1 MKDSPKI
8 RHPAVA
14 GQFYDD
20 DPLRLRAEI
29 LSYLEAPVGKT
40 NPSPRE
46 GRPIALVAP
55 HAGYV
60 YSGRTAAKAFSLLE
74 GWKYKRA
81 IVIAPS
87 HRYRMHG
94 LAYGDFDSFDTPLGT
109 VAVDKDAL
117 AKIAEACPAVQEAGR
132 AHSGEHSLEVELP
145 FLQIVQPELP
155 MVPFICGTIDDALAD
170 SLSDAML
177 GFLGGENIWI
187 ISSDFTHYGQAFGYL
202 PFLGGDIAAKIRKL
216 DMGAVEKILALDYA
230 GFRDYIDETGATICG
245 ENPIK
250 ILLRTAQKV
259 SGKPAKIATELV
271 AYANSGDMSGDY
283 SHCVSY
289 ASIAF
294 SQKSEVGQHAR
305 HGSGLRPAM
314 EGKR

>member
-1 MKDSPKI
+1 MKDSPKT

-20 DPLRLRAEI
+20 DPLRLRTEI
-29 LSYLEAPVGKT
+29 LSYIEDSGEKT
-40 NPSPRE
+40 NASPRD
-46 GRPIALVAP
+46 GKPIALIAP
-55 HAGYV
+55 HAGYA
-60 YSGRTAAKAFSLLE
+60 YSGRTAAAAFSLLE
-74 GWKYKRA
+74 GRKYKRA

-87 HRYRMHG
+87 HRYRMQG
-94 LAYGDFDSFDTPLGT
+94 LAYGNFDSFDTPLGA

-117 AKIAEACPAVQEAGR
+117 AKIAEACPAVREAEA

-145 FLQIVQPELP
+145 FLQIVQPGLP
-155 MVPFICGTIDDALAD
+155 IVPFICGAIDDALAD

-177 GFLGGENIWI
+177 GFFGGENIWI
-187 ISSDFTHYGQAFGYL
+187 VSSDFTHYGQAFGYL
-202 PFLGGDIAAKIRKL
+202 PFVGGDIAAKIRKL

-230 GFRDYIDETGATICG
+230 GFRDYINGTGATVCG

-259 SGKPAKIATELV
+259 SGKSAKIATGLA
-271 AYANSGDMSGDY
+271 AYANSGEMSGDY

-294 SQKSEVGQHAR
+294 TQK
-305 HGSGLRPAM
+305 
-314 EGKR
+314 